1 MAFLFKLFTL
11 LAVAAIFIQMTLAL
25 EFMDEDFLGNEDDHH
40 LDEEFSA
47 EVPRVLTGYTRDTIA
62 HFNPRK
68 ADGGFRQLWER
79 VPLQKGVD
87 IKRR

>member
-1 MAFLFKLFTL
+1 MAFLFKLLTL

-25 EFMDEDFLGNEDDHH
+25 EFMDEDFLANDDGHH
-40 LDEEFSA
+40 LDEESA
-47 EVPRVLTGYTRDTIA
+47 EVPAILTGYTRDTIA

-68 ADGGFRQLWER
+68 VDGGFRQLWER
-79 VPLQKGVD
+79 VPLQKVDD